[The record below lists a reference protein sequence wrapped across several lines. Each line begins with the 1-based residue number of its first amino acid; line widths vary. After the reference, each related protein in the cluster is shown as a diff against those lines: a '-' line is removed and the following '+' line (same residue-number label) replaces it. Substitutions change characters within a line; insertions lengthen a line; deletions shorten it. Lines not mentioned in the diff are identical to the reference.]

1 MARKSL
7 QDVQSL
13 ANTYFADN
21 NSGAITPQLLREWCA
36 AIIGAIRPAYAYLNR
51 IGPTSQTPPVG
62 APAALVFD
70 FGTLSPIVDY
80 STIPVPVDPPTGT
93 PNPQPGQITRLEKGT
108 VRITFTADVA
118 PTANANNTVTFTLFK
133 NGVATAWKQSVML
146 TATGVV
152 ESVSLAALEYLNAA
166 ATYEIRVSATVATAM
181 NFSNLV
187 FLAETVPV
195 WEYI

>member
-7 QDVQSL
+7 SEVVS
-13 ANTYFADN
+13 AASASFPDN
-21 NSGAITPQLLREWCA
+21 VVGAITPAVLRTW
-36 AIIGAIRPAYAYLNR
+36 IGDLISAIRPAYGYLTR

-80 STIPVPVDPPTGT
+80 STIPVPVVPPTGT

-166 ATYEIRVSATVATAM
+166 ATYEIRVSATTATPM